1 MTTLNDILKE
11 HPEYGDLPV
20 GIYADGEY
28 DFIDFN
34 GNTRG
39 GVYRTYVCDDAKNSG
54 QDPNDENFVGN
65 KTQVLIFTAN

>member
-20 GIYADGEY
+20 GIYTESGEI

-39 GVYRTYVCDDAKNSG
+39 MIYRTYISDENTG
-54 QDPNDENFVGN
+54 EDPNDENFIG
-65 KTQVLIFTAN
+65 KKIQVLIFAGN